1 MEAAELVKKIREL
14 EEGQAELKREI
25 SRIVPERGGA
35 RRPPTLPAQ
44 QRRAALPQAAPSSR
58 LLQRV
63 GRAGLPDRHYV
74 RILHSLGQ
82 AVHVIS
88 LDGKLMYW

>member
-35 RRPPTLPAQ
+35 VV
-44 QRRAALPQAAPSSR
+44 AAPAAR
-58 LLQRV
+58 GPRRTPRPALRQDPALAGA
-63 GRAGLPDRHYV
+63 GRARHLPRRQAHVLEPV
-74 RILHSLGQ
+74 RGASVRLFCS
-82 AVHVIS
+82 
-88 LDGKLMYW
+88 